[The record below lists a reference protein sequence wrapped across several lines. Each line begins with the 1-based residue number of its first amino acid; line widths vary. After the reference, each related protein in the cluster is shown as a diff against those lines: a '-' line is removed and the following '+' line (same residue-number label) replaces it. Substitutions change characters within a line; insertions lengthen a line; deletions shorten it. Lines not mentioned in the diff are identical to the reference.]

1 MSTKTDI
8 VVELES
14 MVDTHGL
21 LYVVQALENMCHEK
35 AEHVRV
41 NWQDN
46 ATAKA
51 WERAARACYKDSQV
65 AASENLVR

>member
-21 LYVVQALENMCHEK
+21 LYVVQALELMCHEK
-35 AEHVRV
+35 AEHLRV

-51 WERAARACYKDSQV
+51 WDKAAKACYKAAQV
-65 AASENLVR
+65 AAIVS